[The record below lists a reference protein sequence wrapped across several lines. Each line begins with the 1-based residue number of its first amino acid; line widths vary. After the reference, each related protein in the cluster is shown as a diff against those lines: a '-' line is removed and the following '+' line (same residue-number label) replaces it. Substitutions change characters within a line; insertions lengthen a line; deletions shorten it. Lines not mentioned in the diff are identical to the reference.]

1 VPDHSAR
8 VPAMIGHY
16 AAFFRTWARV
26 TPEISVTG
34 NQAELLL
41 RFGSKM
47 LVVIFG
53 CRKTNWP
60 LRSIEIHRCAGKT

>member
-1 VPDHSAR
+1 
-8 VPAMIGHY
+8 MIGHY
-16 AAFFRTWARV
+16 AAFFRTWVRV
-26 TPEISVTG
+26 TPEINMTG

-47 LVVIFG
+47 FVAIFG

-60 LRSIEIHRCAGKT
+60 LRASRYRLRGQDLTGHQHPNLA